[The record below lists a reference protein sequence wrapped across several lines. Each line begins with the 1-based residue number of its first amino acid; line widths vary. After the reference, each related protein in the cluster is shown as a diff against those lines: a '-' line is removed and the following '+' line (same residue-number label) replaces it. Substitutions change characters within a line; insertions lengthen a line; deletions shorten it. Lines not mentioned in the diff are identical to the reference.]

1 MKLTIKD
8 IRDLRTE
15 LPETVREILA
25 RKFPDDIVTLIK
37 NRMIMGYFRYGVMY
51 DSYKERALMEPSD
64 VTIVRALSKFIQF
77 IKTKNLEFAVDVVVY
92 IFLLWRWSDDKL
104 YFKSVERHE
113 VEELKAQSDKEAYEL
128 YTKIR
133 RSR

>member
-1 MKLTIKD
+1 MRIKD
-8 IRDLRTE
+8 IRDMREGLA
-15 LPETVREILA
+15 ETVHQIIQ
-25 RKFPDDIVTLIK
+25 RKFPEDLIRLVK
-37 NRMIMGYFRYGVMY
+37 NRMIMGYFRYGIMF
-51 DSYKERALMEPSD
+51 DAYKERALMEPSD

-92 IFLLWRWSDDKL
+92 LCLLWRWSDDKL
-104 YFKSVERHE
+104 YFKAVERHE
-113 VEELKAQSDKEAYEL
+113 VEELKTQSDKEAYEL